1 MMRAVRYG
9 YNFIL
14 GLGALWLAY
23 WSLKWALEPKST
35 LYGPWSVDQWSIGP
49 SVYGP
54 WGSGTW
60 THEELG
66 KLLIGFWALG
76 PPLFFWFDWFWLGLY
91 ADETEREIAKHTHDL
106 SRNIWIALVAILTVL
121 FAINLPLEH

>member
-1 MMRAVRYG
+1 MMRAIRYV

-14 GLGALWLAY
+14 GLGSLWLAY
-23 WSLKWALEPKST
+23 WSLKWALEPKSIV
-35 LYGPWSVDQWSIGP
+35 YGPDIVLNVGQ

-54 WGSGTW
+54 WRIGTW

-66 KLLIGFWALG
+66 KLLVGFWGLG
-76 PPLFFWFDWFWLGLY
+76 PPLFFWFDWFWLGWY
-91 ADETEREIAKHTHDL
+91 ADDTEREIAKHTHDL

-121 FAINLPLEH
+121 FAINLPFEH